1 MAEAMTTA
9 ILHPG
14 QMGAAVAREMLRNEK
29 EDVVWLPSGRSPAT
43 RERAEQ
49 AGLRPVGDMKQL
61 AAESSVVLS
70 VCPSDAAEDVAREV
84 ADQGFTGIYVEA
96 NAIGPERVRDIA
108 RVLEAG
114 GATVLDGG
122 ILGASGAKMRF
133 YLSGPSAE
141 VGVVRG
147 LFDGTGVSA
156 IPLEDSEVG
165 TASALKLAFA
175 LWQKG
180 ARALAA
186 VSYAL
191 ADRYQVSGR
200 LCSEAETEAD
210 AEKKRTGRSPLS
222 SPENYLLPAAVRG
235 WRWELEM
242 AEIAETLSAA
252 DLPDDMA
259 RAVGEVFKCWGP
271 MRDRPDGDLAEA
283 LGLLNAAGPGTAGPK

>member
-1 MAEAMTTA
+1 MTTA

-14 QMGAAVAREMLRNEK
+14 QMGTAVAREMLRNDHA
-29 EDVVWLPSGRSPAT
+29 DVVWLPAGRSPAT

-49 AGLRPVGDMKQL
+49 AGLRAVGDIGAL
-61 AAESSVVLS
+61 AAESSVVMS
-70 VCPSDAAEDVAREV
+70 ICPSDAAEDVAQEV
-84 ADQGFTGIYVEA
+84 ANQGFTGIYVEA
-96 NAIGPERVRDIA
+96 NAIGPERVRGIA
-108 RVLEAG
+108 KVLEAG

-133 YLSGPSAE
+133 YLSGPSKE
-141 VGVVRG
+141 VGAVRG

-156 IPLEDSEVG
+156 IPLDSEEVG

-191 ADRYQVSGR
+191 ADRYQVAGR
-200 LCSEAETEAD
+200 LCSEAETEAE
-210 AEKKRTGRSPLS
+210 AETERTGPSPLS
-222 SPENYLLPAAVRG
+222 SPDEYLMPAAVRG

-242 AEIAETLSAA
+242 AEIAETLTAA
-252 DLPDDMA
+252 ELSDDMA
-259 RAVGEVFKCWGP
+259 QAVGEVFGRWSP
-271 MRDRPDGDLAEA
+271 LRDRPAEDLAEA
-283 LGLLNAAGPGTAGPK
+283 LALLRTSHPGTAGPG